1 MTTHSTQ
8 PKAPARATNILHA
21 HGHTLNDTR
30 HMTDAELL
38 ALPGFGKSCLDYVRA
53 LDWVEIEKSFPH
65 LVTDLDTDRL
75 ENEQRFAKI
84 PRHPNPPPKPKRSW
98 RRLWHKA
105 TT

>member
-1 MTTHSTQ
+1 MSPTSTN

-53 LDWVEIEKSFPH
+53 FGRTHVVGESHSTKYQP
-65 LVTDLDTDRL
+65 VTGMADDTTITITP
-75 ENEQRFAKI
+75 K
-84 PRHPNPPPKPKRSW
+84 PKPKPKRGW